1 VQEMQKLAARVPRR
15 TQRVPGAA
23 PGLLIGKDRI
33 MFSSI
38 KKLHFVGIGGIGMSG
53 LAEILMDQGFIIT
66 GSDRAANDNT
76 ERVEGLGATL
86 YVGHDAHNVEP
97 DVDVLVYS
105 SAIPPDNPEIL
116 LAHQRKIPVI
126 RRAEM
131 LAEVMRL
138 KYGIGIA
145 GTHGKTT
152 TTSMVSLVLMEGGI
166 DPTVIVGG
174 RLRGLAGSNARMGKG
189 EFIVVEADEYD
200 RSFLSITPTIAVLTT
215 LETDHLDC
223 YRDLEDIKSA
233 FLQFVNKVP
242 FYGFVVLCLDEPA
255 LQDIMPKI
263 KKKIITYGLNGQ
275 ADLQAVDIVHRLNK
289 TKFLVLHGG
298 KELGKIELQIP
309 GKHNVQNALAA
320 IAVGLELHVPFDLV
334 RTGIEK
340 FTGVFRRWEVKAE
353 IGDIMV
359 VDDYAHHPTEIKAT
373 LAGVKAG
380 WRRRVICVFQP
391 HLYSRTR
398 DFYDEF
404 GRSFFNADVLV
415 LTDVYPAREE
425 PIQGVSG
432 ELIVN
437 AAKELGHRNV
447 HYVPDKKV
455 IPKFLMEMKQPGDI
469 IITMGAGDIWK
480 FGEEF
485 VAQLKAE
492 T

>member
-1 VQEMQKLAARVPRR
+1 
-15 TQRVPGAA
+15 
-23 PGLLIGKDRI
+23 

-53 LAEILMDQGFIIT
+53 IAEILIDEGFLVT
-66 GSDRAANDNT
+66 GSDRASSENT
-76 ERVEGLGATL
+76 ERLQALGAKICIGHSAQN
-86 YVGHDAHNVEP
+86 VGP
-97 DVDVLVYS
+97 DVDAIVYS
-105 SAIPPDNPEIL
+105 SAVSPDNPEIIE
-116 LAHQRKIPVI
+116 AQRRKLPVI

-152 TTSMVSLVLMEGGI
+152 TTSMVSLVLIEGGI

-174 RLRGLAGSNARMGKG
+174 RLHGLAGSNARMGKG
-189 EFIVVEADEYD
+189 EFIVVEADEFD

-223 YRDLEDIKSA
+223 YRDLDDIKSA
-233 FLQFVNKVP
+233 FVQFASKVP

-255 LQDIMPKI
+255 LQEIMPKI
-263 KKKIITYGLNGQ
+263 KKKIVTYGLNGQ
-275 ADLQAVDIVHRLNK
+275 ADLQAVEIVHRENK
-289 TKFLVLHGG
+289 TKFTVVRDG
-298 KELGKIELQIP
+298 KDLGAIELQIP

-320 IAVGLELHVPFDLV
+320 IAVGLELDVPFAKV
-334 RTGIEK
+334 KAGIEK

-353 IGDIMV
+353 IGGVTII
-359 VDDYAHHPTEIKAT
+359 DDYAHHPTEIRAT
-373 LAGVKAG
+373 LAGAKAG
-380 WRRRVICVFQP
+380 WRRRVVCVFQP

-398 DFYDEF
+398 DFYDDF
-404 GRSFFNADVLV
+404 GRAFFNADVLV

-432 ELIVN
+432 ELIAN
-437 AAKELGHRNV
+437 AAKEFGHKQV
-447 HYVPDKKV
+447 HYVPDKREV
-455 IPKFLMEMKQPGDI
+455 PAYLMKIVNKGDI
-469 IITMGAGDIWK
+469 VITMGAGDIWK

-485 VAQLKAE
+485 IRQYRPGHA
-492 T
+492 

>member
-1 VQEMQKLAARVPRR
+1 
-15 TQRVPGAA
+15 
-23 PGLLIGKDRI
+23 

-38 KKLHFVGIGGIGMSG
+38 KKIHFVGIGGIGMSG
-53 LAEILMDQGFIIT
+53 IAEILIDQGFTVT
-66 GSDRAANDNT
+66 GSDRAASDNT
-76 ERVEGLGATL
+76 ERLAALGAHI
-86 YVGHDAHNVEP
+86 YVGHTETNVDA
-97 DVDVLVYS
+97 DVDALVYS
-105 SAIPPDNPEIL
+105 SAIPPENPEIV
-116 LAHQRKIPVI
+116 AARQRKIPVI

-152 TTSMVSLVLMEGGI
+152 TTSMVRLVLMEGGV

-174 RLRGLAGSNARMGKG
+174 RLHGLAGSNARMGKG
-189 EFIVVEADEYD
+189 EFIVVEADEFD

-233 FLQFVNKVP
+233 FIQFAGKVP

-255 LQDIMPKI
+255 LQDIMPKL

-275 ADLQAVDIVHRLNK
+275 ADLQAVELVHKQNTTRFIVLRN
-289 TKFLVLHGG
+289 G
-298 KELGKIELQIP
+298 KELGEVMLQIP
-309 GKHNVQNALAA
+309 GRHNVQNALAA
-320 IAVGLELHVPFDLV
+320 IAVGLELNVPFAKV
-334 RTGIEK
+334 KAGIEK

-353 IGDIMV
+353 IGSITV

-415 LTDVYPAREE
+415 VTDVYPAREE

-432 ELIVN
+432 ELIAN
-437 AAKELGHRNV
+437 AAKEFGHKRV
-447 HYVPDKKV
+447 EYVADKTRV
-455 IPKFLMEMKQPGDI
+455 PEFLMHAKQPGDI
-469 IITMGAGDIWK
+469 IITMGAGDIWR

-485 VAQLKAE
+485 IARLKKAE
-492 T
+492 

>member
-1 VQEMQKLAARVPRR
+1 V
-15 TQRVPGAA
+15 
-23 PGLLIGKDRI
+23 
-33 MFSSI
+33 FSSI

-53 LAEILMDQGFIIT
+53 IAEILLQEGFVIT
-66 GSDRAANDNT
+66 GSDKAESDNT
-76 ERVEGLGATL
+76 DRLGSLGAT
-86 YVGHDAHNVEP
+86 VHIGHRKENLDP
-97 DVDVLVYS
+97 DVDALVYS
-105 SAIPPDNPEIL
+105 SAVMTENPEVVE
-116 LAHQRKIPVI
+116 AHKRKIPVI

-174 RLRGLAGSNARMGKG
+174 RLHGLAGSNARLGKG
-189 EFIVVEADEYD
+189 EYIVVEADEFD

-215 LETDHLDC
+215 LEVDHLDC
-223 YRDLEDIKSA
+223 YRDLEDIKGA
-233 FLQFVNKVP
+233 FVQFAGKVP

-255 LQDIMPKI
+255 LQEIIPKI
-263 KKKIITYGLNGQ
+263 RKKIITYGLNAQ
-275 ADLQAVDIVHRLNK
+275 ADLRAVDLRHHENK
-289 TKFLVLHGG
+289 TSFVVLRGG
-298 KELGKIELQIP
+298 LELGAVTLQIP

-320 IAVGLELHVPFDLV
+320 ITVGLELNIPFEKV
-334 RTGIEK
+334 RDGVER

-353 IGDIMV
+353 FNGITV
-359 VDDYAHHPTEIKAT
+359 VDDYAHHPTEIQAS
-373 LAGVKAG
+373 LSGAKAG

-398 DFYDEF
+398 DFYEEF
-404 GRSFFNADVLV
+404 GRSFFDADVLV

-432 ELIVN
+432 ELIAQ
-437 AAKELGHRNV
+437 AAKDFGHRQV
-447 HYVPDKKV
+447 HYVPNKAD
-455 IPKFLMEMKQPGDI
+455 IPAFLRTIMQQGDI

-480 FGEEF
+480 FGEQFIALE
-485 VAQLKAE
+485 KGGKR
-492 T
+492 

>member
-1 VQEMQKLAARVPRR
+1 
-15 TQRVPGAA
+15 
-23 PGLLIGKDRI
+23 

-53 LAEILMDQGFIIT
+53 LAEILVDQGFTVT
-66 GSDRAANDNT
+66 GSDRSASDNT
-76 ERVEGLGATL
+76 ERLEGLGIHVAI
-86 YVGHDAHNVEP
+86 GHDAKNVEK

-105 SAIPPDNPEIL
+105 SAIPPENPEVVV
-116 LAHQRKIPVI
+116 ARQRNIPVI

-152 TTSMVSLVLMEGGI
+152 TTSMVSLILMEGGV

-174 RLRGLAGSNARMGKG
+174 RLHGLAGSNARMGKG
-189 EFIVVEADEYD
+189 DFIVVEADEYD

-233 FLQFVNKVP
+233 FIQFAAKVP

-275 ADLQAVDIVHRLNK
+275 ADLQAVDIVHRQNR
-289 TKFLVLHGG
+289 TRFTVLRSGV
-298 KELGKIELQIP
+298 ELGEIELQIP

-320 IAVGLELHVPFDLV
+320 IAVGLSLDVPFAKV
-334 RTGIEK
+334 KTGIEK

-353 IGDIMV
+353 LQGITV

-415 LTDVYPAREE
+415 VTDVYPAREE

-432 ELIVN
+432 ELIAN
-437 AAKELGHRNV
+437 AAKVFGHKQV
-447 HYVPDKKV
+447 HYVPDKTSV
-455 IPKFLMEMKQPGDI
+455 PSFLMGIKQEGDI
-469 IITMGAGDIWK
+469 VITMGAGDIWK
-480 FGEEF
+480 FGEQF
-485 VAQLKAE
+485 IAAMKGVK
-492 T
+492 

>member
-1 VQEMQKLAARVPRR
+1 
-15 TQRVPGAA
+15 
-23 PGLLIGKDRI
+23 

-53 LAEILMDQGFIIT
+53 IAEILMGEGFRIT
-66 GSDRAANDNT
+66 GSDKAASDNT
-76 ERVEGLGATL
+76 ERLESLGAK
-86 YVGHDAHNVEP
+86 VSIGHAAKNLDA
-97 DVDVLVYS
+97 DVDAVVYS
-105 SAIPPDNPEIL
+105 SAVTPDNPEVVE
-116 LAHQRKIPVI
+116 AQRRSIPVI

-152 TTSMVSLVLMEGGI
+152 TTSMVSLVLMEGDV

-189 EFIVVEADEYD
+189 DFIVVEADEFD

-223 YRDLEDIKSA
+223 YRDLEDIKGA
-233 FLQFVNKVP
+233 FIQFANKVP

-263 KKKIITYGLNGQ
+263 RKKILTYGLNGQ
-275 ADLQAVDIVHRLNK
+275 ADIQAVDISHKENRSRFTVMRE
-289 TKFLVLHGG
+289 G
-298 KELGKIELQIP
+298 KDLGVVEIQIP

-320 IAVGLELHVPFDLV
+320 ITVGLALGVPFNRV
-334 RTGIEK
+334 KAGIEK
-340 FTGVFRRWEVKAE
+340 FTGVFRRWEEKAD
-353 IGDIMV
+353 IGGITV
-359 VDDYAHHPTEIKAT
+359 FDDYAHHPTEIKAT
-373 LAGVKAG
+373 LSGAKAG
-380 WRRRVICVFQP
+380 WRRRVVCVFQP

-398 DFYDEF
+398 DFYEEF
-404 GRSFFNADVLV
+404 GRSFFNADMLV
-415 LTDVYPAREE
+415 VTDVYPAREE
-425 PIQGVSG
+425 PIQGITG
-432 ELIVN
+432 ELIAH
-437 AAKELGHRNV
+437 AAKGFGHKNV
-447 HYVPDKKV
+447 HYVPDKKE
-455 IPKFLMEMKQPGDI
+455 IPAFLMKNKQPGDI

-485 VAQLKAE
+485 ITQLKAS
-492 T
+492 TGTRK

>member
-1 VQEMQKLAARVPRR
+1 
-15 TQRVPGAA
+15 
-23 PGLLIGKDRI
+23 

-53 LAEILMDQGFIIT
+53 IAEILIDQKFAVT
-66 GSDRAANDNT
+66 GSDRAASDNT
-76 ERVEGLGATL
+76 ERLESLGAKV
-86 YVGHDAHNVEP
+86 YIGHAAANVER

-105 SAIPPDNPEIL
+105 SAVPPDNPELIE
-116 LAHQRKIPVI
+116 AHQRKIPVI

-138 KYGIGIA
+138 KYGIGVA

-152 TTSMVSLVLMEGGI
+152 TTSMISLVLMEGGV

-174 RLRGLAGSNARMGKG
+174 RLHGLAGSNARLGKG
-189 EFIVVEADEYD
+189 DFIVVEADEFD

-223 YRDLEDIKSA
+223 YRDLDDIKGA
-233 FLQFVNKVP
+233 FIQFAAKVP

-255 LQDIMPKI
+255 LQDVMPRI

-275 ADLQAVDIVHRLNK
+275 ADLQAVNIVHNQNR
-289 TKFLVLHGG
+289 TKFLVVRDGND
-298 KELGKIELQIP
+298 LGEVEIQIP

-320 IAVGLELHVPFDLV
+320 IAVGLELGVPFGKV
-334 RTGIEK
+334 KSGIEK

-353 IGDIMV
+353 VDGVTVI
-359 VDDYAHHPTEIKAT
+359 DDYAHHPTEIRAT
-373 LAGVKAG
+373 LAGAKSG
-380 WRRRVICVFQP
+380 WRRRVVCVFQP

-404 GRSFFNADVLV
+404 GKSFFNADVLV

-425 PIQGVSG
+425 PIQGING
-432 ELIVN
+432 ELIAN
-437 AAKELGHRNV
+437 AAKEYGHKQV
-447 HYVPDKKV
+447 HYVPDKKQV
-455 IPKFLMEMKQPGDI
+455 SSFLMGMKQKGDI
-469 IITMGAGDIWK
+469 IITMGAGDIWR
-480 FGEEF
+480 FGEDF
-485 VAQLKAE
+485 IKQLKN
-492 T
+492 TR

>member
-1 VQEMQKLAARVPRR
+1 
-15 TQRVPGAA
+15 
-23 PGLLIGKDRI
+23 
-33 MFSSI
+33 MFRSI

-53 LAEILMDQGFIIT
+53 IAEILIDQGFTIT
-66 GSDRAANDNT
+66 GSDRATSDNT
-76 ERVEGLGATL
+76 ERLERMGAHV
-86 YVGHDAHNVEP
+86 YIGHDAKNLES
-97 DVDVLVYS
+97 DVDAVVYS
-105 SAIPPDNPEIL
+105 SAVRTDENPETL
-116 LAHQRKIPVI
+116 EAVQRKIPVI

-152 TTSMVSLVLMEGGI
+152 TTSMVSLVLMEGGV

-174 RLRGLAGSNARMGKG
+174 RLHGLAGSNARLGKG

-223 YRDLEDIKSA
+223 YRDLEDIKGA
-233 FLQFVNKVP
+233 FIQFANKVP
-242 FYGFVVLCLDEPA
+242 FYGFVVMSLDEPA
-255 LQDIMPKI
+255 LLDIMPAI

-275 ADLQAVDIVHRLNK
+275 ADLQAVDLIHKQNK
-289 TKFLVLHGG
+289 VRFTVLRGNS
-298 KELGKIELQIP
+298 ELGEIELQIP

-320 IAVGLELHVPFDLV
+320 IAVGLELNVPFAQV
-334 RTGIEK
+334 KAGIEK

-353 IGDIMV
+353 LQGLTI
-359 VDDYAHHPTEIKAT
+359 VDDYAHHPTEIKVT

-398 DFYDEF
+398 DFYEDF
-404 GRSFFNADVLV
+404 ARSFFHADVLV

-432 ELIVN
+432 DMIAEEARRV
-437 AAKELGHRNV
+437 GHKHVIYEPDKRNV
-447 HYVPDKKV
+447 PGL
-455 IPKFLMEMKQPGDI
+455 LMQIKREGDI
-469 IITMGAGDIWK
+469 IITMGAGDIWR
-480 FGEEF
+480 FGEQF
-485 VAQLKAE
+485 IALLKGKA
-492 T
+492 